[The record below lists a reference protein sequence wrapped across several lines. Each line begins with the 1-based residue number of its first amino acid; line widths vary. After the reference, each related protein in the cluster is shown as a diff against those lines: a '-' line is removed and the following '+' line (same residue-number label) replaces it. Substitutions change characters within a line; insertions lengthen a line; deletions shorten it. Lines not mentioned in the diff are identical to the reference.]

1 MKLEEKLKDK
11 YLYKKNLNI
20 FKLIYFFFQFLKH
33 KIKPRKTNSHW
44 GVDLILN
51 DIFKN
56 KKKGFYIDIGC
67 HHPMIN
73 NHTYL
78 FYKKKMDRNQY
89 RS

>member
-1 MKLEEKLKDK
+1 MKLEEILKEK
-11 YLYKKNLNI
+11 FLYKKELNI
-20 FKLIYFFFQFLKH
+20 IKLIYFFSQFIKSKTK
-33 KIKPRKTNSHW
+33 KISPSSRW

-67 HHPMIN
+67 HHPLIN

-78 FYKKKMDRNQY
+78 FYKKGGMV
-89 RS
+89 